1 MFVRRLFLI
10 RHADT
15 KIVASVPAA
24 DWHLSDAGYERART
38 LATTIKPKGLS
49 CIHSSVEPKAVQTAE
64 AFRDV
69 FGVPIV
75 QVPGLQEHERPG
87 VPLLP
92 NNVFERTMEA
102 FFARPS
108 ERVFGN
114 ESADEARTRFE
125 QALVPLIDNSSG
137 DLVVVTHGTV
147 LTLIVA
153 SKNPID
159 PFSFWKRLPMPSAV
173 PLRLPDMTLST
184 PSLFVD

>member
-1 MFVRRLFLI
+1 MRRLFLI

-24 DWHLSDAGYERART
+24 DWHLSETGYERART
-38 LATTIKPKGLS
+38 LAAKIKPKGLN

-64 AFRDV
+64 AFREV
-69 FGVPIV
+69 FSVPIV
-75 QVPGLQEHERPG
+75 QVPGLHEHERPG

-92 NNVFERTMEA
+92 NDVFERTMET
-102 FFARPS
+102 FFSRPS
-108 ERVFGN
+108 LREFGN

-125 QALVPLIDNSSG
+125 QALVSLIDNSSD

-153 SKNPID
+153 SKNRID
-159 PFSFWKRLPMPSAV
+159 AFSFWKQLRMPSAV
-173 PLRLPDMTLST
+173 SLRLPDMTLEDIVT
-184 PSLFVD
+184 PAAV